1 MGCVE
6 KHGLHL
12 PLGQDIIQSSYVAY
26 EASKIETVTVFPD
39 LIFGDVPGPISEK
52 NTGNIT
58 LPLETQ
64 MLLLEQL
71 CEQISANGYNKILL
85 YNGHGGNTSLL
96 NAFNRNLC
104 NKRRN
109 FVFAWVNCTL
119 TAPFIL
125 AEIILEKGRGAI
137 PELTE
142 EDEEI
147 LMRCHRENI
156 QTGHACFGETAF
168 MMGIAPETVHL
179 DRLGIESGLNKH
191 LSDKF
196 SKAGIIPLDYGWG
209 LDFPNAF
216 AGHDPVDCNE
226 RIGKAALRVESERLA
241 NAIKVFKED
250 ELLLEELRKMQK
262 AWDGEK

>member
-6 KHGLHL
+6 KHGFHL
-12 PLGQDIIQSSYVAY
+12 PLGQDIIQSSHIVY

-39 LIFGDVPGPISEK
+39 FVFGDVPGPIGYNSVG
-52 NTGNIT
+52 TVT

-85 YNGHGGNTSLL
+85 YNGHGGNTALL

-137 PELTE
+137 PELTS

-147 LMRCHRENI
+147 LLKCHRDKIE
-156 QTGHACFGETAF
+156 TGHGCFGETAF
-168 MMGIAPETVHL
+168 MM
-179 DRLGIESGLNKH
+179 
-191 LSDKF
+191 
-196 SKAGIIPLDYGWG
+196 
-209 LDFPNAF
+209 
-216 AGHDPVDCNE
+216 
-226 RIGKAALRVESERLA
+226 
-241 NAIKVFKED
+241 AINVLQQQCFYIF
-250 ELLLEELRKMQK
+250 
-262 AWDGEK
+262 